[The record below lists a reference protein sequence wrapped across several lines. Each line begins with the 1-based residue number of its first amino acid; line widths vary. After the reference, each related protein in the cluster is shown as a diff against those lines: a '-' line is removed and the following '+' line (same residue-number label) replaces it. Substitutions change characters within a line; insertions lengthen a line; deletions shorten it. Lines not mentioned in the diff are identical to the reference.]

1 MNVSLRFNLSYISLF
16 ILCIGSSIHAQTPT
30 TSKNSVTEQ
39 MPRDA
44 MTTLVGTDYTN
55 VQSKISYV
63 DGLGRAAQSVIYR
76 GSADGQKDILA
87 STSLYDIFG
96 RQFKNVIAVASIN
109 GNGGFYAKADSLAKI
124 FYQDQNPANEVIAY
138 DNSPLNRI
146 VKSYG
151 VGQAWRT
158 AQKYVEMKYEI
169 EGNGIRLYTV
179 NSNNDG
185 AASTGAY
192 PASSLIKKVMVNERG
207 KETWELTDLAGK
219 TVMRVVQDD
228 TGYMITSY
236 IYDDMERLRFVCPP
250 KFFDLLP
257 TGFLEG
263 DANFKNGIFAY
274 KYDERSRIIAKHV
287 PNAGWTYIIYDKRDL
302 PVMTQDSKDREN
314 NRYQF
319 TKYDAWGRPILS
331 GFVNNV
337 GTDLTARQTIQDAF
351 EEPDGILN
359 PYEKRAETGDILLH
373 YTNNQSF
380 PTTVKPIEANT
391 LTATYYDDYFN
402 WITTNIAFKPDSAYH
417 IPYAN
422 SNGVMTGM
430 QYRNLGNSDWLYS
443 SNFYDDKRRTVQ
455 QNATNHLGDVDRMDT
470 EYRFNGEVK
479 TQRAI
484 YRRPSQPAITIK
496 TRYRY
501 DHQSRRIALYY
512 ILNGDSLKLSGY
524 EFDQISRLLRKSI
537 LPTNDIFSK
546 QTGLWT
552 QANTWVLGELPKQ
565 NDIVTI
571 NQGHTLTIPP
581 NGVAFAGQ
589 LNDYGLLLMNNTST
603 LNMGKPRT
611 APLQTMDYSYKIR
624 GGLRGINLDANGNIA
639 LTNGDLFSFKLS
651 YEDDGTYHNGNIRK
665 QEWAST
671 VDNLT
676 RSYLYSYDTSDRILG
691 AIYGGGK
698 PGENY
703 ALENMSYDKNGNIK
717 TLSRKGMT
725 AGTPTAPTGFGNIDQ
740 LTYTYANSGNSNQL
754 LKVDDGINGNINVG
768 DFRDV
773 AGNDYDYWAD
783 GSLKKDNN
791 KGIDSIRYNHLK
803 LTSDVFLSGNRKI
816 TTWYDAL
823 GHKLRKETLINNV
836 VQERTDYHGAIIY
849 QTLTTQPQKIYQIAH
864 EEGRAIPH
872 PSIAGKYIHEFSY
885 KDHLG
890 NLRLSFR
897 DSLAN
902 NNKPIITQQ
911 NAFDPWGLSLMGI
924 DYVRQSGVKDK
935 FGYNSKETEDKFGLN
950 SIDFGFRTEMPDIG
964 RWTSVD
970 IMSEDYFG
978 ISPYTYVLNRPTIA
992 VDPDGKRVYFIGGAG
1007 NDSDGWNYINRWGQA
1022 FRNAGI
1028 DFYRVNASHGTGGD
1042 VLFTSFYRDNG
1053 YEEVTTQHPIQS
1065 YSGGLNPSLE
1075 YTVELKPVSEEKID
1089 ATVSLYKNQ
1098 LKSNPLSDGEQFNL
1112 AGYSYGSVL
1121 QAQAAL
1127 KLATGGQVIDNL
1139 ILIGSPISDKS
1150 NLWKQLNSNKNIK
1163 NIIRYDIKGDA
1174 LSNPQDV
1181 YDFIKGGVNNSPL
1194 GDGDNG
1200 HHFDAARPGQQANQL
1215 IQTIIQWLQQQGVKN

>member
-1 MNVSLRFNLSYISLF
+1 MKLSLHRILPIFF
-16 ILCIGSSIHAQTPT
+16 ILCWNINIHAQTPT
-30 TSKNSVTEQ
+30 TTKNSIMEQ

-44 MTTLVGTDYTN
+44 MTTLAGTDYTN

-87 STSLYDIFG
+87 STPLFDIFG
-96 RQFKNVIAVASIN
+96 RQFKNVIPVASIN

-124 FYQDQNPANEVIAY
+124 FYQDQNPSSEVNAY
-138 DNSPLNRI
+138 DNSPLNR
-146 VKSYG
+146 VLKSYG

-169 EGNGIRLYTV
+169 EGNGIRLYTI
-179 NSNNDG
+179 NSTNDG
-185 AASTGAY
+185 AVSTGAY

-219 TVMRVVQDD
+219 TVMRVVQD
-228 TGYMITSY
+228 TVGYMITSY

-250 KFFDLLP
+250 KSFDLLP
-257 TGFLEG
+257 TGFLES
-263 DANFKNGIFAY
+263 DVNFMNGIFAY
-274 KYDERSRIIAKHV
+274 KYDERSRVIAKHV
-287 PNAGWTYIIYDKRDL
+287 PNAGWMYIIYDKRDL

-351 EEPDGILN
+351 EEADGILN

-373 YTNNQSF
+373 YTNNLSF

-391 LTATYYDDYFN
+391 LIATYYDDYNN
-402 WITTNIAFKPDSAYH
+402 WITTNIAFNADSAYH
-417 IPYAN
+417 IPYSN
-422 SNGVMTGM
+422 SNGIMTGM
-430 QYRNLGNSDWLYS
+430 QYRNLGDNNWLYS
-443 SNFYDDKRRTVQ
+443 ASFYDDKRRSVQ

-501 DHQSRRIALYY
+501 DHQSRRVGFYY

-537 LPTNDIFSK
+537 LPTNDVFSK

-552 QANTWVLGELPKQ
+552 QANTWILGELPKQ

-571 NQGHTLTIPP
+571 NQGHTVTIPS

-589 LNDYGLLLMNNTST
+589 LNDYGLLLMNNPST

-611 APLQTMDYSYKIR
+611 TPLQTMDYNYHIR

-639 LTNGDLFSFKLS
+639 LANGDLFSLKLS
-651 YEDDGTYHNGNIRK
+651 YEDDGAYLNGNIRK

-671 VDNLT
+671 IDNLT
-676 RSYLYSYDTSDRILG
+676 RSYLYSYDFSDRILG
-691 AIYGGGK
+691 AVYGGGK

-717 TLSRKGMT
+717 TLGRKGMT

-740 LTYTYANSGNSNQL
+740 LTYTYANGGNSNQL

-791 KGIDSIRYNHLK
+791 KEITNINYNHLK
-803 LTSDVFLSGNRKI
+803 LTTEVTLSGNRKI

-823 GHKLRKETLINNV
+823 GHKLRKETLISNV

-849 QTLTTQPQKIYQIAH
+849 QTLIGQPQKVYQIAH

-872 PSIAGKYIHEFSY
+872 PTIAGKYIHEFSY

-911 NAFDPWGLSLMGI
+911 NAFDPWGLSLTGI
-924 DYVRQSGVKDK
+924 DNVKQSGVKD
-935 FGYNSKETEDKFGLN
+935 N
-950 SIDFGFRTEMPDIG
+950 FGFNGIEFNDLTKTFDAKFRSLDAQTG
-964 RWTSVD
+964 RW
-970 IMSEDYFG
+970 
-978 ISPYTYVLNRPTIA
+978 
-992 VDPDGKRVYFIGGAG
+992 
-1007 NDSDGWNYINRWGQA
+1007 W
-1022 FRNAGI
+1022 GI
-1028 DFYRVNASHGTGGD
+1028 DPKPDYSISSYASMKNNPISYTDPLGDTTVVNNFGVIINQYGGENIIYQQGNKGKLTQIGEFGKSINLNGILGNILKRNKEIAKTLGLGGFYDYV
-1042 VLFTSFYRDNG
+1042 
-1053 YEEVTTQHPIQS
+1053 QS
-1065 YSGGLNPSLE
+1065 KGKWDYKDSKVQDGNIFGA
-1075 YTVELKPVSEEKID
+1075 VSKFD
-1089 ATVSLYKNQ
+1089 
-1098 LKSNPLSDGEQFNL
+1098 LKSNSDKKTAFTYQNYNFKQGGSDIGNFNYGYTGRFVGGDGYNTL
-1112 AGYSYGSVL
+1112 FLWYGAGA
-1121 QAQAAL
+1121 AQVKKDFL
-1127 KLATGGQVIDNL
+1127 NEYEFKKGFRELDTFL
-1139 ILIGSPISDKS
+1139 PSPLIG
-1150 NLWKQLNSNKNIK
+1150 
-1163 NIIRYDIKGDA
+1163 IRPPFGDE
-1174 LSNPQDV
+1174 DD
-1181 YDFIKGGVNNSPL
+1181 DFIWTTTGMNHADNEKKGNN
-1194 GDGDNG
+1194 
-1200 HHFDAARPGQQANQL
+1200 
-1215 IQTIIQWLQQQGVKN
+1215 

>member
-1 MNVSLRFNLSYISLF
+1 MKTSFIKFLSISLF
-16 ILCIGSSIHAQTPT
+16 VCVNTYAQTPT
-30 TSKNSVTEQ
+30 TSKNSVMEQ

-63 DGLGRAAQSVIYR
+63 DGLGRPIQSVIYR

-87 STSLYDIFG
+87 NTPLYDIFG
-96 RQFKNVIAVASIN
+96 RQFKSVIPVASVN

-124 FYQDQNPANEVIAY
+124 FYQDQNPSSEVTAY
-138 DNSPLNRI
+138 DNSPLNRV

-179 NSNNDG
+179 NSTNDG
-185 AASTGAY
+185 AVSTGAY

-207 KETWELTDLAGK
+207 KETWELTDFAGK
-219 TVMRVVQDD
+219 TVMRVVQD
-228 TGYMITSY
+228 TIGYMITSY

-250 KFFDLLP
+250 KSFDLLP
-257 TGFLEG
+257 SGFLEG
-263 DANFKNGIFAY
+263 DANFSNGIFAY

-319 TKYDAWGRPILS
+319 VKYDAWGRPILS
-331 GFVNNV
+331 GFVNNM
-337 GTDLTARQTIQDAF
+337 GTDLTARQTIQDSF
-351 EEPDGILN
+351 EDVDGILN

-380 PTTVKPIEANT
+380 PITVKPIEANT
-391 LTATYYDDYFN
+391 LIATYYDDYNN
-402 WITTNIAFKPDSAYH
+402 WITNNIVFKTDSAYH
-417 IPYAN
+417 IPYNNAN
-422 SNGVMTGM
+422 GIMTGM
-430 QYRNLGNSDWLYS
+430 QYRNLGDNNWLYS
-443 SNFYDDKRRTVQ
+443 ANFYDDKRRTVQ
-455 QNATNHLGDVDRMDT
+455 QNVTNHLGDIDRMDT

-496 TRYRY
+496 ARYRY
-501 DHQSRRIALYY
+501 DHESRRIAFHY

-524 EFDQISRLLRKSI
+524 EFDPISRLLRKII

-552 QANTWVLGELPKQ
+552 QASTWLIGDIPKM
-565 NDIVTI
+565 NDQVTI
-571 NQGHTLTIPP
+571 NQGHTVTIPP
-581 NGVAFAGQ
+581 NGVAFAGK
-589 LNDYGLLLMNNTST
+589 LNDYSLLLMNNTST

-611 APLQTMDYSYKIR
+611 TPLQIMDYSYHIR
-624 GGLRGINLDANGNIA
+624 GLRGINLDANGNIA
-639 LTNGDLFSFKLS
+639 LANGDLFSFKLS
-651 YEDDGTYHNGNIRK
+651 YEDDGVYHNGNIRK
-665 QEWAST
+665 QEWASS

-676 RSYLYSYDTSDRILG
+676 RSYLYSYDFSDRISG
-691 AIYGGGK
+691 AVYGGGK
-698 PGENY
+698 AGENY
-703 ALENMSYDKNGNIK
+703 SLENMSYDKNGNIK

-725 AGTPTAPTGFGNIDQ
+725 AGVPTAPTGFGNIDQ
-740 LTYTYANSGNSNQL
+740 LTYTYSNSGNSNQL
-754 LKVDDGINGNINVG
+754 LKVDDGISGNINVG
-768 DFRDV
+768 DFKDV
-773 AGNDYDYWAD
+773 AGNDYEYWAD

-803 LTSDVFLSGNRKI
+803 LTTDVFLSGNRKI

-823 GHKLRKETLINNV
+823 GHKLRKETFINNIS
-836 VQERTDYHGAIIY
+836 QERLDYHGAIIY
-849 QTLTTQPQKIYQIAH
+849 QTLPSQPQKVYQIAH

-897 DSLAN
+897 DSLAA

-911 NAFDPWGLSLMGI
+911 NAFDPWGLNLMGI
-924 DYVRQSGVKDK
+924 DYIKQSGVKDN

-964 RWTSVD
+964 RWTSID
-970 IMSEDYFG
+970 LLNEKWHNF
-978 ISPYTYVLNRPTIA
+978 SPYTYVRNNPILDFDIDGRDIYLGIDENDKERAEKLTNKFKQILSSAFGGKITVNVSKSNKVSFSINKGAKLDNYEQSAYNALNTIA
-992 VDPDGKRVYFIGGAG
+992 TDSKVNITETVIDGESKNSGEVQFGQFATGKLDLDDVSDIG
-1007 NDSDGWNYINRWGQA
+1007 NDNERI
-1022 FRNAGI
+1022 
-1028 DFYRVNASHGTGGD
+1028 
-1042 VLFTSFYRDNG
+1042 TSKAIFVHEATEQ
-1053 YEEVTTQHPIQS
+1053 YEKEK
-1065 YSGGLNPSLE
+1065 
-1075 YTVELKPVSEEKID
+1075 LK
-1089 ATVSLYKNQ
+1089 
-1098 LKSNPLSDGEQFNL
+1098 
-1112 AGYSYGSVL
+1112 
-1121 QAQAAL
+1121 
-1127 KLATGGQVIDNL
+1127 
-1139 ILIGSPISDKS
+1139 
-1150 NLWKQLNSNKNIK
+1150 
-1163 NIIRYDIKGDA
+1163 
-1174 LSNPQDV
+1174 
-1181 YDFIKGGVNNSPL
+1181 
-1194 GDGDNG
+1194 
-1200 HHFDAARPGQQANQL
+1200 
-1215 IQTIIQWLQQQGVKN
+1215 QQGVDVTSTESLRMAAFRITHPIATEAENKANAFQRMTTNTIKGYLEKDGYTERYNVRIGSNETGRAKIIYQFFDKVKK

>member
-1 MNVSLRFNLSYISLF
+1 MIFVRINYFIMNLLRFNLIKTLFFILYLNIYIS
-16 ILCIGSSIHAQTPT
+16 AQTPT
-30 TSKNSVTEQ
+30 TTQNSIMEQ
-39 MPRDA
+39 IPRDA
-44 MTTLVGTDYTN
+44 MTTLAGTDFIT
-55 VQSKISYV
+55 VQSKISYI

-87 STSLYDIFG
+87 STPLYDIFG
-96 RQFKNVIAVASIN
+96 RQFKNVIPVASVN
-109 GNGGFYAKADSLAKI
+109 GNGEFYAKADSLAKI
-124 FYQDQNPANEVIAY
+124 FYQDQNPSFEVIAY
-138 DNSPLNRI
+138 DNSPLNR
-146 VKSYG
+146 VLKSYG

-169 EGNGIRLYTV
+169 EGNGIRLYTI
-179 NSNNDG
+179 NSTNDG
-185 AASTGAY
+185 AVSTGAY
-192 PASSLIKKVMVNERG
+192 PASSLIKKVIVNERG

-228 TGYMITSY
+228 SGYLITSY

-250 KFFDLLP
+250 KSFDLLP
-257 TGFLEG
+257 TGFLES
-263 DANFKNGIFAY
+263 DVNFMNGIFAY

-351 EEPDGILN
+351 EEVDGILN

-391 LTATYYDDYFN
+391 LTANYYDDYNN
-402 WITTNIAFKPDSAYH
+402 WITSNIAFNADSAYH
-417 IPYAN
+417 TPYSN
-422 SNGVMTGM
+422 SNGIMTGM
-430 QYRNLGNSDWLYS
+430 QYRNLGDNTWLYS
-443 SNFYDDKRRTVQ
+443 SNFYDDKRRMVQ

-470 EYRFNGEVK
+470 EYRFNGEIK
-479 TQRAI
+479 TQRTI

-501 DHQSRRIALYY
+501 DHQSRRIAMYY

-524 EFDQISRLLRKSI
+524 EFDQISRLLSKSI

-552 QANTWVLGELPKQ
+552 QASTWVIGDIPKL
-565 NDIVTI
+565 NDQVAI
-571 NQGHTLTIPP
+571 NQGHTVTIPT
-581 NGVAFAGQ
+581 NGVAFAGK
-589 LNDYGLLLMNNTST
+589 LNNYGLLIMNNPST

-611 APLQTMDYSYKIR
+611 APLQKIDYFYHIR

-639 LTNGDLFSFKLS
+639 LANGDLFSLKLS
-651 YEDDGTYHNGNIRK
+651 YEDDGAYHNGNIRK
-665 QEWAST
+665 QEWASK

-676 RSYLYSYDTSDRILG
+676 RSYLYNYDFSDRILE
-691 AIYGGGK
+691 AVYGGGK
-698 PGENY
+698 PDENY

-717 TLSRKGMT
+717 TLSRKGMN

-740 LTYTYANSGNSNQL
+740 LTYTYANGGNSNQL

-791 KGIDSIRYNHLK
+791 KEITNISYNHLK
-803 LTSDVFLSGNRKI
+803 LTTEVTLTGNRKI

-836 VQERTDYHGAIIY
+836 VQERTDYHGVIIY
-849 QTLTTQPQKIYQIAH
+849 QTLIGQPQKIYQITH

-872 PSIAGKYIHEFSY
+872 PSITGKYIHEFSY

-897 DSLAN
+897 DSLAAN
-902 NNKPIITQQ
+902 NLPIITQQ
-911 NAFDPWGLSLMGI
+911 NAFDPWGLSLTGI
-924 DYVRQSGVKDK
+924 DYVAQSGAKDK

-950 SIDFGFRTEMPDIG
+950 SIDFGARTQMPDIG
-964 RWTSVD
+964 RFTSVD
-970 IMSEDYFG
+970 RFSENFSNLSGFQMANNNPIRYIDVNG
-978 ISPYTYVLNRPTIA
+978 DSITVANNILSDKVLNQAFLAFASTSVGYAFLQQYAKKGQSFGGIKFNS
-992 VDPDGKRVYFIGGAG
+992 DGKFHKKKININYTAEVDNTSADGTTGHTTNSQLRYLKPEFININININLDGDQQFYKKKDLFGLAEVFFHESFIHG
-1007 NDSDGWNYINRWGQA
+1007 DLSTSDYLDDNKFNFSNLPNNSYISSA
-1022 FRNAGI
+1022 Y
-1028 DFYRVNASHGTGGD
+1028 DEHK
-1042 VLFTSFYRDNG
+1042 
-1053 YEEVTTQHPIQS
+1053 QHAAVSQS
-1065 YSGGLNPSLE
+1065 YSNFGSNTPFKFGGDNVFRGLQEAAKTLHKNYSNGFILRMMWDFSGGLKLDNNG
-1075 YTVELKPVSEEKID
+1075 KI
-1089 ATVSLYKNQ
+1089 V
-1098 LKSNPLSDGEQFNL
+1098 
-1112 AGYSYGSVL
+1112 
-1121 QAQAAL
+1121 
-1127 KLATGGQVIDNL
+1127 
-1139 ILIGSPISDKS
+1139 
-1150 NLWKQLNSNKNIK
+1150 
-1163 NIIRYDIKGDA
+1163 R
-1174 LSNPQDV
+1174 
-1181 YDFIKGGVNNSPL
+1181 
-1194 GDGDNG
+1194 
-1200 HHFDAARPGQQANQL
+1200 
-1215 IQTIIQWLQQQGVKN
+1215 

>member
-1 MNVSLRFNLSYISLF
+1 MNLSLRFNLLYISLL
-16 ILCIGSSIHAQTPT
+16 ILSLYASSQAQTPT
-30 TSKNSVTEQ
+30 TTQNSVMEQ

-44 MTTLVGTDYTN
+44 MTTLAGTDYTS

-63 DGLGRAAQSVIYR
+63 DGLGRPIQSVIYR

-96 RQFKNVIAVASIN
+96 RQFKNVIPVASVN

-124 FYQDQNPANEVIAY
+124 FYQDQNPSSEVIAY
-138 DNSPLNRI
+138 DNSPLNR
-146 VKSYG
+146 VLKSYG

-179 NSNNDG
+179 NSSNDG
-185 AASTGAY
+185 AVSTGAY
-192 PASSLIKKVMVNERG
+192 PANSLIKKVMVNERG

-219 TVMRVVQDD
+219 TIMRVVQDD
-228 TGYMITSY
+228 TGYLITSY

-250 KFFDLLP
+250 TSFDLLP
-257 TGFLEG
+257 TGFLES
-263 DANFKNGIFAY
+263 DVNFVNGIFAY

-331 GFVNNV
+331 GFVNNL

-351 EEPDGILN
+351 EEADGILN

-380 PTTVKPIEANT
+380 PTIVKPIEANT
-391 LTATYYDDYFN
+391 LIATYYDDHNN
-402 WITTNIAFKPDSAYH
+402 WITTNIAFNADSAYH
-417 IPYAN
+417 TPYSI
-422 SNGVMTGM
+422 SNGIMTGM
-430 QYRNLGNSDWLYS
+430 QYRNLGDNNWLYS
-443 SNFYDDKRRTVQ
+443 ASFYDDKRRTVQ

-470 EYRFNGEVK
+470 EYRFNGEIK

-501 DHQSRRIALYY
+501 DHQSRRIAFYY

-537 LPTNDIFSK
+537 LPTNDIYSK

-552 QANTWVLGELPKQ
+552 QASTWVIGDIPKM
-565 NDIVTI
+565 NDQVTI
-571 NQGHTLTIPP
+571 IQGHTVTIPT
-581 NGVAFAGQ
+581 NGVAFAGK
-589 LNDYGLLLMNNTST
+589 LNDYGLLIMNNPST

-611 APLQTMDYSYKIR
+611 APLQTMDYSYHIR

-639 LTNGDLFSFKLS
+639 LANEDLFSFKLS

-665 QEWAST
+665 QEWASK
-671 VDNLT
+671 VDSLT
-676 RSYLYSYDTSDRILG
+676 RSYLYNYDASDRILG
-691 AIYGGGK
+691 AVYGGGK

-717 TLSRKGMT
+717 TLGRKGMT

-791 KGIDSIRYNHLK
+791 KEITNINYNHLK
-803 LTSDVFLSGNRKI
+803 LTTEVTLTGNTRI

-823 GHKLRKETLINNV
+823 GHKLRKETLVNNV
-836 VQERTDYHGAIIY
+836 LQERTDYHGAIIY
-849 QTLTTQPQKIYQIAH
+849 QTLIGQPQKVYQIAH

-872 PSIAGKYIHEFSY
+872 PTIVGKYIHEFSY

-897 DSLAN
+897 DSLAA
-902 NNKPIITQQ
+902 NNKPIVTQQ
-911 NAFDPWGLSLMGI
+911 NAFDPWGLSLTGI
-924 DYVRQSGVKDK
+924 DYVRQNGAKDK
-935 FGYNSKETEDKFGLN
+935 FGFNGKEISTETGFYDYVKRFYDPLLGRFITVDSRADEYSYWTQYQFAGNMPTKYVDLDGMEPAYYDPQTQRIIPASDYLRHSIPINATLVNIPSKDAGKMEVGLLKTAGSFVPVLDWAIDGHDAISDFNEGNYGMAALSGLSLIPAADFVTKPLKAILKNADETKDLIKSIGHLEDAGKEIVTVTKSG
-950 SIDFGFRTEMPDIG
+950 SR
-964 RWTSVD
+964 VD
-970 IMSEDYFG
+970 ALKIAK
-978 ISPYTYVLNRPTIA
+978 TYVGELGDDAIA
-992 VDPDGKRVYFIGGAG
+992 VTGRLNNQKGRVVGLQSANKQSGWRIDWDAKKGTHYNYWNNETGVRGA
-1007 NDSDGWNYINRWGQA
+1007 
-1022 FRNAGI
+1022 
-1028 DFYRVNASHGTGGD
+1028 
-1042 VLFTSFYRDNG
+1042 VLFTGNQ
-1053 YEEVTTQHPIQS
+1053 EQ
-1065 YSGGLNPSLE
+1065 
-1075 YTVELKPVSEEKID
+1075 VERLID
-1089 ATVSLYKNQ
+1089 MLTKTYK
-1098 LKSNPLSDGEQFNL
+1098 
-1112 AGYSYGSVL
+1112 
-1121 QAQAAL
+1121 
-1127 KLATGGQVIDNL
+1127 
-1139 ILIGSPISDKS
+1139 
-1150 NLWKQLNSNKNIK
+1150 
-1163 NIIRYDIKGDA
+1163 
-1174 LSNPQDV
+1174 
-1181 YDFIKGGVNNSPL
+1181 
-1194 GDGDNG
+1194 
-1200 HHFDAARPGQQANQL
+1200 
-1215 IQTIIQWLQQQGVKN
+1215 